1 MVRNVEPK
9 RIDDLI
15 TLLDGLCDLQEKL
28 IKLIR
33 DKMDAMRSAD
43 VAKLRTLQSEEHA
56 FAKRLQA
63 RETLHRDLMMGIG
76 EELGFSKNRARN
88 MTVSQVVVHLTEIT
102 GDRLVDVATRLRH
115 AAGKTAQANRVAG
128 AVARETINHLRW
140 VFASVRPKDDAPV
153 GYSGQ
158 GAVTGPQQTR
168 IFETLG

>member
-1 MVRNVEPK
+1 MVRIVEPR

-15 TLLDGLCDLQEKL
+15 TLLDGLCELQEKL
-28 IKLIR
+28 IELIR
-33 DKMDAMRSAD
+33 VKMDAMRRAD
-43 VAKLRTLQSEEHA
+43 VAKLRTLHDEERA
-56 FAKRLQA
+56 LAKRLQA
-63 RETLHRDLMMGIG
+63 RETLRRDLMMGIG

-88 MTVSQVVVHLTEIT
+88 MTVSQVVAHLSEIT
-102 GDRLVDVATRLRH
+102 GGRLVDVATRLRH
-115 AAGKTAQANRVAG
+115 TACKTAKANRVAG

-140 VFASVRPKDDAPV
+140 VFAAIRPEDDTPV